1 MAGYQVIDDF
11 IQTSSLDKEYSLK
24 WISSEEFV
32 NIESSQNVAD
42 QTIYYAQTSFAADMM
57 LLLLGN
63 NKECTP
69 AFMGEFASKYS
80 LPRQSV
86 NTSLPQFRRYAE
98 WLKTRNSLIYGFT
111 KHDDNYYMVAGRSF
125 HHYYSR
131 YGFCSAC

>member
-1 MAGYQVIDDF
+1 MAGYQAIDDF

-32 NIESSQNVAD
+32 SIESSQNVAD
-42 QTIYYAQTSFAADMM
+42 QTIYYAQTSFADMM
-57 LLLLGN
+57 LLLLGDD
-63 NKECTP
+63 KECTP
-69 AFMGEFASKYS
+69 AFMSEFASKYS

-111 KHDDNYYMVAGRSF
+111 KHDDNYYMVA
-125 HHYYSR
+125 
-131 YGFCSAC
+131 